1 MVQELEGS
9 GPASSAGSQK
19 PSPARGSN
27 RESGAG
33 SDQPLTSSQKSSES
47 LMSPVH
53 SDVSPSGNVCWYMQV
68 YVGTRTLYMLGT
80 ARGLGLGSRGL
91 VMGDGGYK

>member
-53 SDVSPSGNVCWYMQV
+53 SDVSPSGNVCWYMEV
-68 YVGTRTLYMLGT
+68 YVGTELCSC
-80 ARGLGLGSRGL
+80 LGLL
-91 VMGDGGYK
+91 GGWVWAVGV